1 MEKARNSNRSFDMP
15 QRQTTRVSVWR
26 AQGKIL
32 GACSRRLFPT
42 ALYLAHPWARRQR
55 STSCIRAVV
64 LALLMLGVSSGVS
77 HAGDLSLLIN
87 GKAFHIDPPAGKQF
101 NERNWGA
108 GIQYDFDP
116 QGRNKNWIPLA
127 MVSGFQDS
135 YKNPSYYAGGG
146 LMRRFVPFSSL
157 NSFHVDTGVVA
168 FFMTREDYKDN
179 HPFFGMLPVL
189 SVGTQRV
196 SLNLTYVPK
205 VHPKMVQLVFIQ
217 LKVALGRNKNEH

>member
-1 MEKARNSNRSFDMP
+1 MEKARKSNRSFDLP
-15 QRQTTRVSVWR
+15 QRQTTPVSPWR

-32 GACSRRLFPT
+32 LGNCSMRC
-42 ALYLAHPWARRQR
+42 
-55 STSCIRAVV
+55 STSCIHAVV
-64 LALLMLGVSSGVS
+64 ALFMLGLSSS
-77 HAGDLSLLIN
+77 ATHAGDLSLLIN
-87 GKAFHIDPPAGKQF
+87 GKAFHINSPAGTQF

-116 QGRNKNWIPLA
+116 IGRNKNWIPLA
-127 MVSGFQDS
+127 TASGFQDS

-157 NSFHVDTGVVA
+157 NNLHVDAGVVA

-179 HPFFGMLPVL
+179 DPFFGMLPVL
-189 SVGTQRV
+189 SVGTKRV

-217 LKVALGRNKNEH
+217 LKVALGKNKNEQ